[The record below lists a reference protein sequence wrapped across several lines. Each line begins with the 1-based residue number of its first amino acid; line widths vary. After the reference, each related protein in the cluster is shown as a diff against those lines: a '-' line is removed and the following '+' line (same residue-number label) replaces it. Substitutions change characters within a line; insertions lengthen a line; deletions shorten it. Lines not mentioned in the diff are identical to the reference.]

1 MFGENLKKLRMAR
14 GLSQEELG
22 ELTQLGQSNI
32 SAWERGGRMPLPDGL
47 IKLALFFECSID
59 YLVGCGNHVKDED
72 LVLLEQSYLA
82 LSEENKEKV
91 KIYIESLSNN

>member
-1 MFGENLKKLRMAR
+1 MFGERLKELRIAR

-47 IKLALFFECSID
+47 IKLSLFFECSID
-59 YLVGCGNHVKDED
+59 FLVGSGDYMKDED
-72 LVLLEQSYLA
+72 LVIFEQSYLA

-91 KIYIESLSNN
+91 KTYIENLSNN

>member
-1 MFGENLKKLRMAR
+1 MFGERLKELRIAR

-47 IKLALFFECSID
+47 IKLSLFFECSID
-59 YLVGCGNHVKDED
+59 FLVGSGDYMKDED
-72 LVLLEQSYLA
+72 LVIFEQSYLA

-91 KIYIESLSNN
+91 KTYIETLSKN

>member
-1 MFGENLKKLRMAR
+1 MFGERLKELRIAR

-47 IKLALFFECSID
+47 IKLSLFFECSID
-59 YLVGCGNHVKDED
+59 FLVGSGDYMKDED
-72 LVLLEQSYLA
+72 LVIFEQSYLA

-91 KIYIESLSNN
+91 KTYIENLSKN

>member
-1 MFGENLKKLRMAR
+1 MFGETLKKLRIAR

-32 SAWERGGRMPLPDGL
+32 SAWERGGRMPLPEGL
-47 IKLALFFECSID
+47 IKLSLFFDCSID
-59 YLVGCGNHVKDED
+59 FLVGCGEHVKDED
-72 LVLLEQSYLA
+72 LVLFEQSYLA

-91 KIYIESLSNN
+91 KSYIDSLSKN